1 MQVTMFLLLCFMML
15 FMTYQDLKFR
25 GISWLL
31 FPVVFALL
39 LFHRW
44 DEIYLHPF
52 DLGLNLAFLLMI
64 ILLQYIYF
72 NLFRKKSIKSM
83 IGLGDILFFPLIA
96 VALSNDHFLL
106 FFPISLII
114 TLLVSAFTRM
124 KKIPL
129 AGIQAALLTSVL
141 VFLEVSK

>member
-1 MQVTMFLLLCFMML
+1 
-15 FMTYQDLKFR
+15 
-25 GISWLL
+25 
-31 FPVVFALL
+31 
-39 LFHRW
+39 
-44 DEIYLHPF
+44 
-52 DLGLNLAFLLMI
+52 
-64 ILLQYIYF
+64 
-72 NLFRKKSIKSM
+72 M